1 MCGRGATE
9 TPAPCPSTPPHAPKW
24 EDSLNQRHGPVA
36 VRRVFHIHD
45 PITHGIE
52 DPRVEGLRE
61 EVSKI
66 INGVDKGNIDAL
78 LFDEFAYEE
87 MPALDVFG
95 LLMVLRIVSQVD

>member
-1 MCGRGATE
+1 MQELCGRGANE

-24 EDSLNQRHGPVA
+24 VNSLGQRHSLVA
-36 VRRVFHIHD
+36 IRRVLHIHD

-78 LFDEFAYEE
+78 LFDESGMSAESPE
-87 MPALDVFG
+87 QTMSEAGGSL
-95 LLMVLRIVSQVD
+95 